1 MISKISK
8 NSVSYQKH
16 KKLLL
21 KQLVV
26 RLFLAGS
33 ITQKLGQGKKVVLD
47 AFWDNTS
54 ELIIKKRL
62 EMNYVIATTL
72 WPLRIDI
79 IKKKSYGKKILQ
91 CYS

>member
-21 KQLVV
+21 KQLVC
-26 RLFLAGS
+26 LFLAGS

-47 AFWDNTS
+47 AF
-54 ELIIKKRL
+54 
-62 EMNYVIATTL
+62 
-72 WPLRIDI
+72 
-79 IKKKSYGKKILQ
+79 
-91 CYS
+91 